1 MKKFYLY
8 ILMLMPVFA
17 LTSCEDAEIA
27 STLEGTWKGNMY
39 ISTEHGGEIYDAT
52 YTEITFEIDPFY
64 FSKGSGYWVDY
75 YDTKRYPRLSRPYVA
90 NHIDWEVNNRTIYI
104 HFLEE
109 GTSLRIS
116 DYRLSNNRFRGTLY
130 DGNRIVE
137 FDFDHTYS
145 PNWNDYSY
153 WGYDHWLYNFFT
165 RGEGEGA
172 SDSTAVTPLEKP
184 RRFIREK

>member
-39 ISTEHGGEIYDAT
+39 ISTEHGGEIYEAT

-75 YDTKRYPRLSRPYVA
+75 YDTGRYHITRDYVA

-104 HFLEE
+104 YFREE
-109 GTSLRIS
+109 GTSMRIS
-116 DYRLSNNRFRGTLY
+116 DYRLSNNRFYGTLY
-130 DGNRIVE
+130 DGGRIVD
-137 FDFDHTYS
+137 FDLDHTYS
-145 PNWNDYSY
+145 PRWDRYDY
-153 WGYDHWLYNFFT
+153 WGYDNWYYNIFT
-165 RGEGEGA
+165 RGDGA
-172 SDSTAVTPLEKP
+172 SDSTAVATPERP